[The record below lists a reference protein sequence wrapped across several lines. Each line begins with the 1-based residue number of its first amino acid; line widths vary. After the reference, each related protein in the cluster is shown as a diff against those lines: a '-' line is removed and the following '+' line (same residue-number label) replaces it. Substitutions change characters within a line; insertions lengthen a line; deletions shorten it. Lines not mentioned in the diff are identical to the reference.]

1 MTPSKA
7 QQTFPGIGERPR
19 QLLLQV
25 KPLAQ
30 LHDPTPFLLNKH
42 TLFLLCTDL
51 GTSFLMAELQL
62 LRSFLKSP
70 SYTCFSAASRTTVW
84 KLISGTLGI
93 ICLSLMATLGI
104 LLKNLLT
111 PASFQSTSSPEP
123 ITQLQNGSDCCSCQ
137 EKWIGYQCNCYFIS
151 SEIKTWEESRHF
163 CASQNSSLLQ
173 LQKRNELQFFMNSS
187 QNFYWIGLS
196 YSKEYKAWLWEDG
209 SAPSLDLFLSPQ
221 TLNPENCIQYSPS
234 NNVWDGPCGSRSYY
248 ICKQKSLQL

>member
-1 MTPSKA
+1 MTPSKHSKRS
-7 QQTFPGIGERPR
+7 QGQESGHGNFCFKRS
-19 QLLLQV
+19 
-25 KPLAQ
+25 
-30 LHDPTPFLLNKH
+30 LHDLTPFLLNKH
-42 TLFLLCTDL
+42 TLFLLCIDL
-51 GTSFLMAELQL
+51 GTSFLMAAYQ
-62 LRSFLKSP
+62 
-70 SYTCFSAASRTTVW
+70 TTVW

-104 LLKNLLT
+104 LLKNC
-111 PASFQSTSSPEP
+111 
-123 ITQLQNGSDCCSCQ
+123 SDCCSCQ

-151 SEIKTWEESRHF
+151 SEIKTWEESKHF

-173 LQKRNELQFFMNSS
+173 LQKRNELFFMNSS

-209 SAPSLDLFLSPQ
+209 SAPCPDLFLSPQ

-234 NNVWDGPCGSRSYY
+234 GNVWDEPCGSKSYY